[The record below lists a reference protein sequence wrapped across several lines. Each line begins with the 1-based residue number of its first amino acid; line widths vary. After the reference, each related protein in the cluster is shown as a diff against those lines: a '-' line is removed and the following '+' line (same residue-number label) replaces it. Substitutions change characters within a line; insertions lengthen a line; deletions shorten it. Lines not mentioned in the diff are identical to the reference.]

1 MGVAAAIAGAA
12 VVGAVSV
19 RNSTNKSIKASEAAG
34 EKASEQLNQSTA
46 KAREDLFKLFPASQQ
61 NTQQGYQGALDVF
74 NQALPQQAG
83 VFQAGNVAAQN
94 QLLAGMP
101 QFQNAILGAP
111 VDYSQFQATQLQ
123 QPDMNF
129 ANQQLQSVDP
139 FAQPQQIAQ
148 PQQFVGPQQF
158 AQPQSFE
165 ANRVP
170 FNQQALDRLGGSV
183 VGQPSSGGMAGPP
196 TNYGQPVNR
205 SFNYNDLLTRG
216 IGR

>member
-1 MGVAAAIAGAA
+1 MSFLAAAVAGTA
-12 VVGAVSV
+12 VVGGLVA
-19 RNSTNKSIKASEAAG
+19 RNSTNKSINASEAAG
-34 EKASEQLNQSTA
+34 ERASEQLNQSTA
-46 KAREDLFKLFPASQQ
+46 KAREDLFKLFPAAQQ

-74 NQALPQQAG
+74 KQALPQQAG

-123 QPDMNF
+123 QPNMNF

-139 FAQPQQIAQ
+139 FAPQAPQQQ
-148 PQQFVGPQQF
+148 
-158 AQPQSFE
+158 FE

-170 FNQQALDRLGGSV
+170 FNQQAIDNIGGNVIGQNMNS
-183 VGQPSSGGMAGPP
+183 GQP
-196 TNYGQPVNR
+196 TNR
-205 SFNYNDLLTRG
+205 AFNYNDLLTRG
-216 IGR
+216 IR

>member
-1 MGVAAAIAGAA
+1 MGVAAAIAGSAVLGAAA
-12 VVGAVSV
+12 VGY
-19 RNSTNKSIKASEAAG
+19 STNKSIGASKDAG
-34 EKASEQLNQSTA
+34 ERASQQLNQSTA
-46 KAREDLFKLFPASQQ
+46 QAREDLFKLFPAAQQ

-74 NQALPQQAG
+74 KQTLPQQAG

-123 QPDMNF
+123 QPNMNF

-139 FAQPQQIAQ
+139 FAPQAPQQQ
-148 PQQFVGPQQF
+148 
-158 AQPQSFE
+158 FE

-170 FNQQALDRLGGSV
+170 FNQQALDNIGGNAMRQTMNN
-183 VGQPSSGGMAGPP
+183 GQP
-196 TNYGQPVNR
+196 TNR
-205 SFNYNDLLTRG
+205 AFNYNDLLTRG
-216 IGR
+216 IR

>member
-19 RNSTNKSIKASEAAG
+19 RNSTNKSIGASEAAG

-74 NQALPQQAG
+74 NQSLPQQAG

-139 FAQPQQIAQ
+139 FAQPQQT
-148 PQQFVGPQQF
+148 VGPQQF

-183 VGQPSSGGMAGPP
+183 VGQPANSSGGMSGPP
-196 TNYGQPVNR
+196 TSYGQPVNR

-216 IGR
+216 IRR